1 MERLVRQDAQREIRP
16 EIFARITLAA
26 VFNKLDYEVQCR
38 IAEGMI
44 AKECAALLLRG
55 FSVEPDRETLD
66 VVVQRGYHER
76 LGARPM
82 RDATELLVRTALARE
97 LLDGGSG
104 AGCLCPHPNGREL
117 QLRPVNLSA
126 N

>member
-1 MERLVRQDAQREIRP
+1 MRP

-26 VFNKLDYEVQCR
+26 VFNKLDYDVQCR

-44 AKECAALLLRG
+44 AKECAALLARG
-55 FSVEPDRETLD
+55 FSVEPDRQTLD
-66 VVVQRGYHER
+66 VIVQRGYHER

-82 RDATELLVRTALARE
+82 RDATELLVRKALARE
-97 LLDGGSG
+97 LLNGG
-104 AGCLCPHPNGREL
+104 AGTGCLRPHPNGREL
-117 QLRPVNLSA
+117 QLHPVSLST